1 MPGLARKG
9 AAAPGQSVA
18 SRSLDPPS
26 QRGSLRG
33 PARDAWEALGG
44 PRAGS
49 RARLASGRPGPECRV
64 PGGAAPPLWSLCQTQ
79 NSSKDCNSRR
89 RIQTPRAIK
98 AGRILNLGCAGAG
111 RRGCCRRLSS
121 RRWEPLGGVGR
132 NPSRNPRAP
141 PPPRVR
147 KNLRNPL
154 GGYKTIT
161 VRRTRRTLPA
171 WKPKRCCR
179 SRFCRPSGHAR
190 RRTRNLSCNRPMA
203 MIRAA
208 TSAAVH
214 TAIQVNARS
223 HPSQSCA

>member
-1 MPGLARKG
+1 MRRIGVGGLPGLARKG
-9 AAAPGQSVA
+9 AAAPGQSVPT
-18 SRSLDPPS
+18 RSLDPQS

-111 RRGCCRRLSS
+111 WQGRCRRLSS
-121 RRWEPLGGVGR
+121 RRWEPL
-132 NPSRNPRAP
+132 
-141 PPPRVR
+141 
-147 KNLRNPL
+147 
-154 GGYKTIT
+154 
-161 VRRTRRTLPA
+161 
-171 WKPKRCCR
+171 
-179 SRFCRPSGHAR
+179 R
-190 RRTRNLSCNRPMA
+190 RRAKSESRSACTAPAKSPQKFAQSTWRLQNDHGEEDKEDFTRMEA
-203 MIRAA
+203 
-208 TSAAVH
+208 
-214 TAIQVNARS
+214 
-223 HPSQSCA
+223 